1 MLSTTGR
8 PTALIGSPTLISA
21 SLFAIRAFMPA
32 WAAAGLGPATA
43 LSFGLV
49 SGYLA
54 YGLTHHAT
62 HHAVPG
68 LGRNNAWLARRRR
81 WHALH
86 HAACACTA
94 PLGHCGVSSGLWDP
108 VFSTEHVRKTRT
120 TLASDDIA
128 QACGGRAPT
137 GPRPLK
143 VVSAC
148 GRSLGAEQGQLIDQL
163 PHGGVGGL
171 RATIRVGAG

>member
-1 MLSTTGR
+1 
-8 PTALIGSPTLISA
+8 
-21 SLFAIRAFMPA
+21 MPA

-81 WHALH
+81 WHACTTPPARAQRRWGT
-86 HAACACTA
+86 AA
-94 PLGHCGVSSGLWDP
+94 
-108 VFSTEHVRKTRT
+108 
-120 TLASDDIA
+120 
-128 QACGGRAPT
+128 
-137 GPRPLK
+137 
-143 VVSAC
+143 
-148 GRSLGAEQGQLIDQL
+148 
-163 PHGGVGGL
+163 
-171 RATIRVGAG
+171 